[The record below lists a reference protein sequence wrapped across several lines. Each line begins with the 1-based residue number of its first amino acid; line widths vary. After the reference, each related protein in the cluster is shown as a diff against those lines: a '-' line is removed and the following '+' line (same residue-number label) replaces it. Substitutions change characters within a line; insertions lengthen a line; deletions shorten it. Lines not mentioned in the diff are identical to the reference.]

1 MTMQGTVLSVRCDSL
16 LVLDRRTNQMVRVN
30 YAGSCRFRRGN
41 LVCILYPGIMM
52 PSIPPQITAIR
63 VTRIPR
69 FGFRP
74 SC

>member
-41 LVCILYPGIMM
+41 LVCILYTGAMTR
-52 PSIPPQITAIR
+52 SIPPQITAIR

-74 SC
+74 PC